1 MRSVAMGSV
10 LLATSGYDHTIRF
23 WEAASGNNHK
33 TLQHPDSQVNSL
45 EISPDKRCI
54 AAGGNPSLRVYD
66 IESGSSAVT
75 SYDGH
80 TNNITAVGFQRD
92 GKWMF
97 TGSEDGSIKI
107 WDLRAPGCQREFE
120 SGCAINTVE
129 LMPSQGEVV
138 SGDRQGSIRCWDL
151 GQNSCSNELGPD
163 GTKPIRSLSVA
174 RDGSMLAAAND
185 QGTCFLWR
193 LGRGGG
199 EERIGKF
206 EPLQKLQARARGA
219 RATRRMAQ
227 TPDMPPSPQAHATYL
242 IKCLFSPDGTK
253 LATMSSDQS
262 IKIWSTHNN
271 FECEKTLNGHQRW
284 VWDAVFSA
292 DSAYLVTAS
301 SDQTARLWDV
311 SQARALRAA
320 GGGRRGVPP
329 DPHPPPPSP
338 FAPSHTFYSTRPT
351 PTLEPTLPAPPPRL
365 PSLSLLAHRAR
376 PSGTTRA
383 TTRLSPA
390 SLSTTAH
397 RLAEA
402 DARANFVAHSALGLG
417 RRGGSP
423 FRLRLRTLRIQEIR
437 RPLPEADAR
446 IRLAACAG
454 NPEEARALRKSEPL
468 GRDRPEAKSARGPGR
483 FDRLDCNAHLC
494 GPYAFDRLG
503 LSNAS
508 ESGGQSL
515 SRAMRVYSVLQ
526 VLQAPLRLAAFVKAA
541 SDCLRIF
548 R

>member
-1 MRSVAMGSV
+1 MGSV

-206 EPLQKLQARARGA
+206 EPLQKLQARARRAGDPAHGA
-219 RATRRMAQ
+219 
-227 TPDMPPSPQAHATYL
+227 
-242 IKCLFSPDGTK
+242 
-253 LATMSSDQS
+253 
-262 IKIWSTHNN
+262 N
-271 FECEKTLNGHQRW
+271 
-284 VWDAVFSA
+284 
-292 DSAYLVTAS
+292 
-301 SDQTARLWDV
+301 AR
-311 SQARALRAA
+311 
-320 GGGRRGVPP
+320 
-329 DPHPPPPSP
+329 H
-338 FAPSHTFYSTRPT
+338 
-351 PTLEPTLPAPPPRL
+351 
-365 PSLSLLAHRAR
+365 
-376 PSGTTRA
+376 
-383 TTRLSPA
+383 A
-390 SLSTTAH
+390 SLAPGP
-397 RLAEA
+397 RNVPDQMPLF
-402 DARANFVAHSALGLG
+402 ARRHKACNHVV
-417 RRGGSP
+417 
-423 FRLRLRTLRIQEIR
+423 
-437 RPLPEADAR
+437 RPKHQDLEHP
-446 IRLAACAG
+446 
-454 NPEEARALRKSEPL
+454 
-468 GRDRPEAKSARGPGR
+468 
-483 FDRLDCNAHLC
+483 
-494 GPYAFDRLG
+494 
-503 LSNAS
+503 
-508 ESGGQSL
+508 Q
-515 SRAMRVYSVLQ
+515 
-526 VLQAPLRLAAFVKAA
+526 
-541 SDCLRIF
+541 
-548 R
+548 

>member
-1 MRSVAMGSV
+1 MGSV

-206 EPLQKLQARARGA
+206 EPLQKLQA
-219 RATRRMAQ
+219 
-227 TPDMPPSPQAHATYL
+227 HATYL

-311 SQARALRAA
+311 SQGETIRHYTGHHKAVTCVAL
-320 GGGRRGVPP
+320 
-329 DPHPPPPSP
+329 H
-338 FAPSHTFYSTRPT
+338 
-351 PTLEPTLPAPPPRL
+351 
-365 PSLSLLAHRAR
+365 
-376 PSGTTRA
+376 
-383 TTRLSPA
+383 
-390 SLSTTAH
+390 
-397 RLAEA
+397 
-402 DARANFVAHSALGLG
+402 
-417 RRGGSP
+417 
-423 FRLRLRTLRIQEIR
+423 
-437 RPLPEADAR
+437 
-446 IRLAACAG
+446 
-454 NPEEARALRKSEPL
+454 
-468 GRDRPEAKSARGPGR
+468 DRPPFG
-483 FDRLDCNAHLC
+483 
-494 GPYAFDRLG
+494 
-503 LSNAS
+503 
-508 ESGGQSL
+508 
-515 SRAMRVYSVLQ
+515 
-526 VLQAPLRLAAFVKAA
+526 
-541 SDCLRIF
+541 
-548 R
+548 

>member
-423 FRLRLRTLRIQEIR
+423 FRLRLRPLRIQEIR

-454 NPEEARALRKSEPL
+454 NPEEARALRKSEL
-468 GRDRPEAKSARGPGR
+468 GRDRPEAKSARGSGSST
-483 FDRLDCNAHLC
+483 DRIALRT
-494 GPYAFDRLG
+494 F
-503 LSNAS
+503 
-508 ESGGQSL
+508 
-515 SRAMRVYSVLQ
+515 
-526 VLQAPLRLAAFVKAA
+526 APCSFRQGCLY
-541 SDCLRIF
+541 CLRIF
-548 R
+548 FDTGTASCGVKTPSRKDRERCGRRRSAGDRKRALIVK